1 MAAATTVATCPDCG
15 RKVVVRPQFKVGD
28 EIICPHCEAELE
40 VVSLD
45 PPELDW
51 SWIEPAD
58 DEDWEDEDWEDE
70 D

>member
-1 MAAATTVATCPDCG
+1 MATATTVATCPDCG
-15 RKVVVRPQFKVGD
+15 RRITLRPQLQVGD
-28 EIICPHCEAELE
+28 AMICPHCETELG

-58 DEDWEDEDWEDE
+58 DENWEDED
-70 D
+70 